1 MSDAKY
7 YDLVV
12 CGGGVIGLSIAYQCV
27 KKGWTVCVLDAGE
40 IGKGS
45 SWAGAGI
52 LPAGATVDALDPLEQ
67 LRALSHELHPLWAAE
82 LLESTGIDNEFR
94 RCGGL
99 YLARTRAERATLR
112 ANCSWWDEHGIA
124 YEQRT
129 IGQMSQCL
137 PGMKSLTLVEPEAEC
152 WWVPGDCRVRN
163 PRHLKALQKALHQL
177 DVDLVP
183 SNSVTGF
190 RCENGRVQRVT
201 CEGGRSVM
209 GNLYCVASGAWTS
222 ALLSNVGVA
231 TGIMPVRGQ
240 MLLYKLASPAF
251 SCVINEGHRYLVP
264 RDDGHLLVGS
274 CEEEVGFVAETTQ
287 EKINELHE
295 WAEGV
300 MPALTENRLVQ
311 SWAGLR
317 PGSFDSYPYMG
328 KVPGVENLFVAAGHF
343 RHGLHWSTATGLLMQ
358 QLMFGETPD
367 IDLEPFRVLRGHAA
381 SRL

>member
-1 MSDAKY
+1 MSDSKY

-12 CGGGVIGLSIAYQCV
+12 CGGGAVGLSIAYECV
-27 KKGWTVCVLDAGE
+27 KNRWTVCVLDAGE

-52 LPAGATVDALDPLEQ
+52 LPAGASVDALDPLEQ
-67 LRALSHELHPLWAAE
+67 LRALSHRLHPLWAEE
-82 LLESTGIDNEFR
+82 LLEFTGIDNEFR

-112 ANCSWWDEHGIA
+112 ANCSWWDDHGIA
-124 YEQRT
+124 YQQST
-129 IGQMSQCL
+129 VGQISQHL
-137 PGMKSLTLVEPEAEC
+137 SGLKSVTLVEPEAEC

-163 PRHLKALQKALHQL
+163 PRHLKALQTALTQLGVEFLPHTSVLDFHHQ
-177 DVDLVP
+177 
-183 SNSVTGF
+183 S
-190 RCENGRVQRVT
+190 GRIDRAN
-201 CEGGRSVM
+201 CEGNRVVR
-209 GNLYCVASGAWTS
+209 GNAFCVASGAWASKLIST
-222 ALLSNVGVA
+222 VGVA

-240 MLLYKLASPAF
+240 MLLYKLASSAF

-274 CEEEVGFVAETTQ
+274 CEEEVGYVTETTQ
-287 EKINELHE
+287 EKTDELRD
-295 WAEGV
+295 WAIGL
-300 MPALTENRLVQ
+300 MPVLTENRLVQ

-328 KVPGVENLFVAAGHF
+328 KVPGFENLFVAAGHF
-343 RHGLHWSTATGLLMQ
+343 RHGLHWSTATGVLMQ
-358 QLMFGETPD
+358 QLMFGEPTD
-367 IDLEPFRVLRGHAA
+367 IDLEPFRVLRGNAA